1 VRDELIL
8 AMEQTEYL
16 ELIEQ
21 WLETVNARVPTQ
33 LLGGPITPDIYI
45 HTMVDMAFSLLPA
58 LAVLAVDLLALA
70 AQMTCTHAFVATG
83 LSMMATRHARLFIL
97 SMPSA
102 IIFLLAGIVSLF
114 SSGTTVFSA
123 LALNLTVILFPAM
136 CIVGTYKLVA
146 DFKARFSP
154 LTLILIIAA
163 VLFAPRLLFF
173 GVAVSGAV
181 TTLIR
186 PLITRLVLE
195 HAREHKGDG
204 SDNDSQGGDD
214 RRDQ

>member
-1 VRDELIL
+1 
-8 AMEQTEYL
+8 M
-16 ELIEQ
+16 
-21 WLETVNARVPTQ
+21 VPS
-33 LLGGPITPDIYI
+33 PITPSVYI
-45 HTMVDMAFSLLPA
+45 HTVVDMAFRLLPA
-58 LAVLAVDLLALA
+58 IAVLAVDLLAYA
-70 AQMTCTHAFVATG
+70 AQMTCTRTFVATG

-97 SMPSA
+97 SVPSA
-102 IIFLLAGIVSLF
+102 IIFLLAGIISLF

-136 CIVGTYKLVA
+136 CIVGAYKLIA

-163 VLFAPRLLFF
+163 VLFAPKLLLF

-204 SDNDSQGGDD
+204 SDNDSQDGDD
-214 RRDQ
+214 RPDQ